1 VVAGDLR
8 DHILE
13 GAYACIAQH
22 GMAKTTV
29 EDVAR
34 QAAVSRATVYRYFP
48 GGRDQVLRDAIA
60 WEAARF
66 FERLSVATAS
76 AADVAALLEAALLFA
91 HRAVVEHEVLQHM
104 LRTEPA
110 TLISRLT
117 VGGDRLVRLVKAW
130 LAPHLEAALLQ
141 PGMTV
146 DAAGDYLARM
156 LLSFIGAQG
165 QWDLTDSAQVA
176 MLVRTQFLAGI
187 IDGAERS
194 RPR

>member
-1 VVAGDLR
+1 MVAADLR
-8 DHILE
+8 DHILQ
-13 GAYACIAQH
+13 GAYDCIARH

-48 GGRDQVLRDAIA
+48 GGKDQVLRDAIA

-66 FERLSVATAS
+66 FDRLARATAG
-76 AADVAALLEAALLFA
+76 AADLAALLEAALLFA
-91 HRAVVEHEVLQHM
+91 HRAVVEHDVLQHI

-130 LAPHLEAALLQ
+130 LVPHLEAAPLRH
-141 PGMTV
+141 GMTV

-165 QWDLTDSAQVA
+165 QWDLDDPAQVTT
-176 MLVRTQFLAGI
+176 LVRTQFLAGI
-187 IDGAERS
+187 IPGRS
-194 RPR
+194 VPV